1 MSTPAKLGIFIF
13 SIFTL
18 YAIYLLTS
26 EEGIGSFEKIRSG
39 GEINQNIKVVVNK
52 SAGFERDRNGNII
65 SFYATDKNG
74 EQVKVS
80 PQEPVSAD
88 IASAEII
95 ELFGHMHGN
104 NFIAVQVSIVESA
117 KD

>member
-1 MSTPAKLGIFIF
+1 MSTPAKMGIIILSLFI
-13 SIFTL
+13 L

-26 EEGIGSFEKIRSG
+26 DEGIGSFEKIRSG
-39 GEINQNIKVVVNK
+39 GEINQNIKVFVK
-52 SAGFERDRNGNII
+52 RSAGFEKNQNGNILA
-65 SFYATDKNG
+65 FYATDKNG
-74 EQVKVS
+74 EQAKVS
-80 PQEPVSAD
+80 LQEPVSGD
-88 IASAEII
+88 IADAEIV

>member
-13 SIFTL
+13 TFFTL

-26 EEGIGSFEKIRSG
+26 EEGIGSFEKIRSA
-39 GEINQNIKVVVNK
+39 GEINQNIKVFVNK
-52 SAGFERDRNGNII
+52 SERFERDQNGNII
-65 SFYATDKNG
+65 SFYAKDKNG
-74 EQVKVS
+74 EQAKIS
-80 PQEPVSAD
+80 LQEPVSAD
-88 IASAEII
+88 IASAKII

-104 NFIAVQVSIVESA
+104 NFVAVQVRIVESA

>member
-1 MSTPAKLGIFIF
+1 MSTPSKLGILIF
-13 SIFTL
+13 SLFIL
-18 YAIYLLTS
+18 YVIYLLTA

-39 GEINQNIKVVVNK
+39 GEINQNIKVVVNR
-52 SAGFERDRNGNII
+52 SAGFERDQNGNII

-74 EQVKVS
+74 AQAKIS
-80 PQEPVSAD
+80 PQEPVSGD
-88 IASAEII
+88 IAGAEIV

-104 NFIAVQVSIVESA
+104 NFIAVQVSIVEIA